1 MLTLLGILIFA
12 IGLLA
17 SIALHELGHMTPAKK
32 FGVKVPQ
39 YMVGFGPTLWSRIK
53 GETEYGIKAIP
64 LGGYIRMIGMF
75 PPNPKGPQ
83 DPEKLGRMGQMI
95 ESAREEVLAEISP
108 EDESR
113 TFYRLSVPKK
123 LTVMFGGPFMNLV
136 IATILFTISL
146 SVIGRPEVTTTV
158 SDVIKCVPT
167 AANPNGIPSTSGTCD
182 DGVATPAAEIGLSAG
197 DTLIAVNDMEIAT
210 WDDLGTALADEAG
223 NQVDVTYLTSTGET
237 ITKSVEV
244 AALES
249 EVFDDSGQATGEVST
264 RGFLGVMPS
273 FDLVQ
278 APVSEVPGF
287 MASVTSAS
295 IGALFEFPARVFGL
309 AGELFTDAPRDP
321 EGPVSVVGIGRIS
334 GQITS
339 SEDVP
344 AIYKVGD
351 LITLLASVNLF
362 LFVFNMVPI
371 LPLDGGHIA
380 GALYEGARR
389 QVARVR
395 RKPLPGP
402 VDTAKMLPVA
412 YVMSL
417 VLLAMSAIVILA
429 DIIKPMSFY

>member
-12 IGLLA
+12 VGLLA
-17 SIALHELGHMTPAKK
+17 SIALHELGHMAPAKK

-39 YMVGFGPTLWSRIK
+39 YMVGFGPTLWSRTK
-53 GETEYGIKAIP
+53 GDTEYGLKAIP

-75 PPNPKGPQ
+75 PPNPKGIQ
-83 DPEKLGRMGQMI
+83 DREHLGRIGLMI
-95 ESAREEVLAEISP
+95 EDAREEVLSEIAP
-108 EDESR
+108 EDEPR

-146 SVIGRPEVTTTV
+146 SVIGRPVVTTTV
-158 SDVIKCVPT
+158 SEVVACVPT
-167 AANPNGIPSTSGTCD
+167 TANPNGIASTSGTCD
-182 DGVATPAAEIGLSAG
+182 GGVSTPATEIGLTAG
-197 DTLIAVNDMEIAT
+197 DKLLVVNGIEIAS
-210 WDDLGTALADEAG
+210 WEDLGTALGDQAG
-223 NQVDVTYLTSTGET
+223 KVVQVTYLTSAGAT
-237 ITKSVEV
+237 ITKSVKV

-249 EVFDDSGQATGEVST
+249 EVFTDSGEATGEVTT
-264 RGFLGVMPS
+264 RGFLGVSPS
-273 FDLVQ
+273 FALVPS
-278 APVSEVPGF
+278 PVSEVPGF
-287 MASVTSAS
+287 MASVTAS
-295 IGALFEFPARVFGL
+295 SVSALFEFPARVFGL
-309 AGELFTDAPRDP
+309 AGELFTDSPRDP

-339 SEDVP
+339 SEAVP
-344 AIYKVGD
+344 TIYKVGD

-362 LFVFNMVPI
+362 LFVFNMVPV

-389 QVARVR
+389 QLARIR

-412 YVMSL
+412 YAMSL

-429 DIIKPMSFY
+429 DIIKPMNF

>member
-1 MLTLLGILIFA
+1 MLTLIGILIFA
-12 IGLLA
+12 IGLLL
-17 SIALHELGHMTPAKK
+17 SIALHELGHMAPAKK

-39 YMVGFGPTLWSRIK
+39 YMVGFGPTLWSKVK
-53 GETEYGIKAIP
+53 GETEYGLKGIP

-75 PPNPKGPQ
+75 PPNPKGVQ
-83 DPEKLGRMGQMI
+83 DPEKLGRMGQMV
-95 ESAREEVLAEISP
+95 EAAREEVLAEITP

-146 SVIGRPEVTTTV
+146 SVIGRPVVSTTV
-158 SDVIKCVPT
+158 SDVVACVPT
-167 AANPNGIPSTSGTCD
+167 SANPNGIASTSGTCE
-182 DGVATPAAEIGLSAG
+182 GGESTPASEIGLAAG
-197 DTLIAVNDMEIAT
+197 DKLLTVNGVEISA
-210 WDDLGTALADEAG
+210 WEDLGAALGDQAG
-223 NQVDVTYLTSTGET
+223 NVVDVTYLTSSGET
-237 ITKSVEV
+237 ITKNVEV

-249 EVFDDSGQATGEVST
+249 PVFGDNGDATGEFT
-264 RGFLGVMPS
+264 IRGFLGVTPS
-273 FDLVQ
+273 FELEQ
-278 APVSEVPGF
+278 SPVSEVPGF
-287 MASVTSAS
+287 MATVTAS
-295 IGALFEFPARVFGL
+295 SIAALMEFPARVFGL
-309 AGELFTDAPRDP
+309 AGDLFTEAPRDP

-334 GQITS
+334 GQIAS
-339 SEDVP
+339 SEEVP
-344 AIYKVGD
+344 TIYKAGD

-389 QVARVR
+389 QIARVR

-412 YVMSL
+412 YAMSL

-429 DIIKPMSFY
+429 DIIKPIVF

>member
-1 MLTLLGILIFA
+1 MLTVLGISIFA
-12 IGLLA
+12 IGLLL
-17 SIALHELGHMTPAKK
+17 SIALHELGHMAPAKK

-39 YMVGFGPTLWSRIK
+39 YMVGFGPTLWSKVK
-53 GETEYGIKAIP
+53 GETEYGIKGIP

-75 PPNPKGPQ
+75 PPNPNGVQ
-83 DPEKLGRMGQMI
+83 DREHLGRMGLMI

-108 EDESR
+108 EDEPR

-146 SVIGRPEVTTTV
+146 SVIGRPAVTTTV
-158 SDVIKCVPT
+158 SEVVACVPT
-167 AANPNGIPSTSGTCD
+167 SANPNGIASTSGACE
-182 DGVATPAAEIGLSAG
+182 GGASTPASEIGLTTG
-197 DTLIAVNDMEIAT
+197 DQLLAVNGMQIAT
-210 WDDLGTALADEAG
+210 WEDLGIALSDQAG
-223 NQVDVTYLTSTGET
+223 SVVDVTYLTSAGET
-237 ITKSVEV
+237 ITKSVSV
-244 AALES
+244 AALETP
-249 EVFDDSGQATGEVST
+249 VFNESGEATGEVTS
-264 RGFLGVMPS
+264 RGFLGVSPS

-278 APVSEVPGF
+278 SPVSEVPEF
-287 MASVTSAS
+287 MVSITATSIS
-295 IGALFEFPARVFGL
+295 ALLEFPNRVFEL
-309 AGELFTDAPRDP
+309 AGDLFTEAPRDL

-334 GQITS
+334 GQIAS
-339 SEDVP
+339 SEEVP
-344 AIYKVGD
+344 TIYKAGD

-362 LFVFNMVPI
+362 LFVFNMVPV

-412 YVMSL
+412 YAMSL

-429 DIIKPMSFY
+429 DIIKPMAI

>member
-17 SIALHELGHMTPAKK
+17 SIALHELGHMAPAKK

-39 YMVGFGPTLWSRIK
+39 YMVGFGPTLWSRKK

-75 PPNPKGPQ
+75 PPNPRGVQ
-83 DPEKLGRMGQMI
+83 DRERLGRMGLMI
-95 ESAREEVLAEISP
+95 EDAREEVLAEISP
-108 EDESR
+108 EDEPR

-158 SDVIKCVPT
+158 SEVVACVPT
-167 AANPNGIPSTSGTCD
+167 SSNPSGIASTSGTCD
-182 DGVATPAAEIGLSAG
+182 GGVSTPAAEIGLTAG
-197 DTLIAVNDMEIAT
+197 DQLLVVNGVDIAT
-210 WDDLGTALADEAG
+210 WSDLGTALSDQAG
-223 NQVDVTYLTSTGET
+223 KVVDVTYLTSEGET
-237 ITKSVEV
+237 VSKSVEV
-244 AALES
+244 AALKS
-249 EVFDDSGQATGEVST
+249 EVFTDAGVATGEFTT
-264 RGFLGVMPS
+264 RGFLGISPS
-273 FDLVQ
+273 FNLVQ
-278 APVSEVPGF
+278 SPISEVPGF
-287 MASVTSAS
+287 MTSVTAS
-295 IGALFEFPARVFGL
+295 SIAALFEFPARVLGL
-309 AGELFTDAPRDP
+309 AGDLFTEAPRDP
-321 EGPVSVVGIGRIS
+321 EGPVSVIGIGRIS
-334 GQITS
+334 GEITS
-339 SEDVP
+339 SETVP

-362 LFVFNMVPI
+362 LFVFNMVPV

-389 QVARVR
+389 QVARIR

-412 YVMSL
+412 YAMSL

-429 DIIKPMSFY
+429 DIFKPISF

>member
-1 MLTLLGILIFA
+1 MLTTLGILIFA
-12 IGLLA
+12 IGLLL
-17 SIALHELGHMTPAKK
+17 SIALHELGHMAPAKK

-39 YMVGFGPTLWSRIK
+39 YMVGFGPTIWSKVK
-53 GETEYGIKAIP
+53 GETEYGLKGIP

-75 PPNPKGPQ
+75 PPNPKGVQ
-83 DPEKLGRMGQMI
+83 DPEKLGRMGQLI
-95 ESAREEVLAEISP
+95 ESTREEVLAEISP
-108 EDESR
+108 EDEPR

-146 SVIGRPEVTTTV
+146 SVIGRPVVSTTV
-158 SDVIKCVPT
+158 SDVVACVPT
-167 AANPNGIPSTSGTCD
+167 SANPNGIASTSGTCEGGD
-182 DGVATPAAEIGLSAG
+182 STPASEIGLAPGDKLLIINGVEISAW
-197 DTLIAVNDMEIAT
+197 E
-210 WDDLGTALADEAG
+210 DLGTAISDQAG
-223 NQVDVTYLTSTGET
+223 NVVDVTYLTSSGET
-237 ITKSVEV
+237 ITKNVEV

-249 EVFDDSGQATGEVST
+249 PVLGDNGDATGEFT
-264 RGFLGVMPS
+264 IRGFLGVSPS
-273 FDLVQ
+273 FELEQ
-278 APVSEVPGF
+278 SPVSEVPGF
-287 MASVTSAS
+287 MATITAS
-295 IGALFEFPARVFGL
+295 SIAALMEFPARVFGL
-309 AGELFTDAPRDP
+309 AGDLFTEAPRDP

-334 GQITS
+334 GQIAS
-339 SEDVP
+339 SEEVP
-344 AIYKVGD
+344 TIYKAGD

-389 QVARVR
+389 QIARVR

-412 YVMSL
+412 YAMSL

-429 DIIKPMSFY
+429 DIIKPIVF

>member
-17 SIALHELGHMTPAKK
+17 SIALHELGHMAPAKK

-39 YMVGFGPTLWSRIK
+39 YMVGFGPTLWSRVK
-53 GETEYGIKAIP
+53 GETEYGLKGIP

-75 PPNPKGPQ
+75 PPNPKGVQ
-83 DPEKLGRMGQMI
+83 DPESLGRMGQMI
-95 ESAREEVLAEISP
+95 EAAREEVLAEIAP

-146 SVIGRPEVTTTV
+146 SVIGRPVVSTTV
-158 SDVIKCVPT
+158 SEVVACVPT
-167 AANPNGIPSTSGTCD
+167 SANPNGIASTNGECEG
-182 DGVATPAAEIGLSAG
+182 GVSTPASEIGLTAG
-197 DTLIAVNDMEIAT
+197 DKLLSVNGVEIST
-210 WDDLGTALADEAG
+210 WEDLGTALSDEAG
-223 NQVDVTYLTSTGET
+223 NVVDVTYLTSTGET
-237 ITKSVEV
+237 VTKNVEV

-249 EVFDDSGQATGEVST
+249 PVFSDSGEATGDFT
-264 RGFLGVMPS
+264 IRGFLGVSPS
-273 FDLVQ
+273 FELEQ
-278 APVSEVPGF
+278 SPVSEVPGF
-287 MASVTSAS
+287 MATVTAS
-295 IGALFEFPARVFGL
+295 SIAALMEFPARVFGL
-309 AGELFTDAPRDP
+309 AGDLFTEAPRDP
-321 EGPVSVVGIGRIS
+321 EGPVSVIGIGRIS

-339 SEDVP
+339 SEEVP
-344 AIYKVGD
+344 TIYKAGD

-362 LFVFNMVPI
+362 LFVFNMVPV

-412 YVMSL
+412 YAMSL

-429 DIIKPMSFY
+429 DIIKPMAF

>member
-1 MLTLLGILIFA
+1 MLTLLGISIFA
-12 IGLLA
+12 IGLLF
-17 SIALHELGHMTPAKK
+17 SIALHEFGHMASAKK

-75 PPNPKGPQ
+75 PPNPKGVQ
-83 DPEKLGRMGQMI
+83 DREHLGRMGLMI
-95 ESAREEVLAEISP
+95 ESARDEVLAEIAP
-108 EDESR
+108 EDEPR

-146 SVIGRPEVTTTV
+146 SVIGRPAVTTTV
-158 SDVIKCVPT
+158 SEVVACVPT
-167 AANPNGIPSTSGTCD
+167 SANPNGIASTSGTCEG
-182 DGVATPAAEIGLSAG
+182 GVSTPASEIGLAAG
-197 DTLIAVNDMEIAT
+197 DKLLTVNGTEIST
-210 WDDLGTALADEAG
+210 WEDLGTALSDQAG
-223 NQVDVTYLTSTGET
+223 NIVDVTYLTSSGET
-237 ITKSVEV
+237 VTKNVEV
-244 AALES
+244 AALETP
-249 EVFDDSGQATGEVST
+249 VFTEAGEPTGEVTT
-264 RGFLGVMPS
+264 RGFLGISPN

-278 APVSEVPGF
+278 SPVSEVPGF
-287 MASVTSAS
+287 MATVTTSS
-295 IGALFEFPARVFGL
+295 IAALMEFPARVFGL
-309 AGELFTDAPRDP
+309 AGDLFTEAPRDP

-334 GQITS
+334 GQIAS
-339 SEDVP
+339 SEEVP
-344 AIYKVGD
+344 TIFKAGD
-351 LITLLASVNLF
+351 LVTLLASVNLF
-362 LFVFNMVPI
+362 LFVFNMVPV

-389 QVARVR
+389 QIARVR

-412 YVMSL
+412 YAMSL

-429 DIIKPMSFY
+429 DIIKPIVF

>member
-12 IGLLA
+12 VGLLA
-17 SIALHELGHMTPAKK
+17 SIALHELGHMAPAKK

-39 YMVGFGPTLWSRIK
+39 YMVGFGPTLWSRTK
-53 GETEYGIKAIP
+53 GDTEYGIKGIP

-75 PPNPKGPQ
+75 PPNPKGVQ
-83 DPEKLGRMGQMI
+83 DREHLGRIGLMI
-95 ESAREEVLAEISP
+95 ETAREEVLSEISP
-108 EDESR
+108 EDEPR

-146 SVIGRPEVTTTV
+146 SVIGRPVVTTTV
-158 SDVIKCVPT
+158 SEVVACLPT
-167 AANPNGIPSTSGTCD
+167 SANPNGIASTSGTCD
-182 DGVATPAAEIGLSAG
+182 GGVSTPATEIGLTAG
-197 DTLIAVNDMEIAT
+197 DKLLVVNDLEITT
-210 WDDLGTALADEAG
+210 WEDLGTALGDQAG
-223 NQVDVTYLTSTGET
+223 KVVQVTYLTSAGAT
-237 ITKSVEV
+237 ITKSVKV
-244 AALES
+244 AAIES
-249 EVFDDSGQATGEVST
+249 EVFTDTGEPTGEFST
-264 RGFLGVMPS
+264 RGFLGVSPS
-273 FDLVQ
+273 FALEQ
-278 APVSEVPGF
+278 SPVSEVPGF
-287 MASVTSAS
+287 MTSVTAS
-295 IGALFEFPARVFGL
+295 SISALFEFPARVFGL
-309 AGELFTDAPRDP
+309 AGELFTDSPRDP

-339 SEDVP
+339 SEAVP
-344 AIYKVGD
+344 TIYKVGD

-362 LFVFNMVPI
+362 LFVFNMVPV

-389 QVARVR
+389 QIARIR

-412 YVMSL
+412 YAMSL

-429 DIIKPMSFY
+429 DIIKPMSF

>member
-1 MLTLLGILIFA
+1 MLTLIGILIFA
-12 IGLLA
+12 IGLLL
-17 SIALHELGHMTPAKK
+17 SIALHELGHMAPAKK

-39 YMVGFGPTLWSRIK
+39 YMVGFGPTLWSKVK
-53 GETEYGIKAIP
+53 GETEYGLKGIP

-75 PPNPKGPQ
+75 PPNPKGVQ
-83 DPEKLGRMGQMI
+83 DPEKLGRMGQMV
-95 ESAREEVLAEISP
+95 EAAREEVLAEITP
-108 EDESR
+108 EDEPR

-146 SVIGRPEVTTTV
+146 SVIGRPVVSTTV
-158 SDVIKCVPT
+158 SDVVACVPT
-167 AANPNGIPSTSGTCD
+167 SANPNGIASTSGTCE
-182 DGVATPAAEIGLSAG
+182 GGESTPASEIGLAAG
-197 DTLIAVNDMEIAT
+197 DKLLTVNGVEISA
-210 WDDLGTALADEAG
+210 WEDLGAALGDQAG
-223 NQVDVTYLTSTGET
+223 NVVDVTYLTSSGET
-237 ITKSVEV
+237 ITKNVEV

-249 EVFDDSGQATGEVST
+249 PVFGDNGDATGEFT
-264 RGFLGVMPS
+264 IRGFLGVAPS
-273 FDLVQ
+273 FELEQ
-278 APVSEVPGF
+278 SPVSEVPGF
-287 MASVTSAS
+287 MATVTAS
-295 IGALFEFPARVFGL
+295 SIAALMEFPARVFGL
-309 AGELFTDAPRDP
+309 AGDLFTEAPRDP

-334 GQITS
+334 GQIAS
-339 SEDVP
+339 SEEVP
-344 AIYKVGD
+344 TIYKAGD

-389 QVARVR
+389 QIARVR

-412 YVMSL
+412 YAMSL

-429 DIIKPMSFY
+429 DIIKPIVF

>member
-1 MLTLLGILIFA
+1 MLTLIGILIFA
-12 IGLLA
+12 IGLLL
-17 SIALHELGHMTPAKK
+17 SIALHELGHMAPAKK

-39 YMVGFGPTLWSRIK
+39 YMVGFGPTLWSKVK
-53 GETEYGIKAIP
+53 GETEYGLKGIP

-75 PPNPKGPQ
+75 PPNPKGVQ
-83 DPEKLGRMGQMI
+83 DPEKLGRMGQMV
-95 ESAREEVLAEISP
+95 EAAREEVLAEITP
-108 EDESR
+108 EDEPR

-146 SVIGRPEVTTTV
+146 SVIGRPVVSTTV
-158 SDVIKCVPT
+158 SDVVACVPT
-167 AANPNGIPSTSGTCD
+167 SANPNGIASTSGTCE
-182 DGVATPAAEIGLSAG
+182 GGESTPASEIGLAAG
-197 DTLIAVNDMEIAT
+197 DKLLTVNGVEISA
-210 WDDLGTALADEAG
+210 WEDLGAALGDQAG
-223 NQVDVTYLTSTGET
+223 NVVDVTYLTSSGET
-237 ITKSVEV
+237 ITKNVEV

-249 EVFDDSGQATGEVST
+249 PVFGDNGDATGEFT
-264 RGFLGVMPS
+264 IRGFLGVTPS
-273 FDLVQ
+273 FELEQ
-278 APVSEVPGF
+278 SPVSEVPGF
-287 MASVTSAS
+287 MATLTAS
-295 IGALFEFPARVFGL
+295 SIAALMEFPARVFGL
-309 AGELFTDAPRDP
+309 AGDLFTEAPRDP

-334 GQITS
+334 GQIAS
-339 SEDVP
+339 SEEVP
-344 AIYKVGD
+344 TIYKAGD

-389 QVARVR
+389 QIARVR

-412 YVMSL
+412 YAMSL

-429 DIIKPMSFY
+429 DIIKPIVF

>member
-1 MLTLLGILIFA
+1 MLTALGIFIFA
-12 IGLLA
+12 FGLLA

-39 YMVGFGPTLWSRIK
+39 YMVGFGPTLWSRKK

-75 PPNPKGPQ
+75 PPNPKGFQ
-83 DPEKLGRMGQMI
+83 DREHLGRMGLMI
-95 ESAREEVLAEISP
+95 ESAREEVLSEISQ
-108 EDESR
+108 EDEPR

-158 SDVIKCVPT
+158 SEVVACVPT
-167 AANPNGIPSTSGTCD
+167 SANPNGIASTSGTCD
-182 DGVATPAAEIGLSAG
+182 GGVSTPAAEIGLARG
-197 DTLIAVNDMEIAT
+197 DKLLAINGAQIAT
-210 WDDLGTALADEAG
+210 WGDLGAALGDQGGKVVE
-223 NQVDVTYLTSTGET
+223 VTYSTSAGET
-237 ITKSVEV
+237 LTKSVEV
-244 AALES
+244 AALKS
-249 EVFDDSGQATGEVST
+249 EVFTDAGVATGEFTT
-264 RGFLGVMPS
+264 RGFLGVSPS

-278 APVSEVPGF
+278 APISEVPGF
-287 MASVTSAS
+287 MASITATS
-295 IGALFEFPARVFGL
+295 IGALLEFPARVFGL

-321 EGPVSVVGIGRIS
+321 QGPVSVVGIGRIS

-339 SEDVP
+339 SEAIP
-344 AIYKVGD
+344 AIYKAGD

-362 LFVFNMVPI
+362 LFVFNMVPV

-389 QVARVR
+389 QIARIR

-412 YVMSL
+412 YAMSL

-429 DIIKPMSFY
+429 DIIKPMTF

>member
-12 IGLLA
+12 VGLLA
-17 SIALHELGHMTPAKK
+17 SIALHELGHMAPAKK

-39 YMVGFGPTLWSRIK
+39 YMVGFGPTLWSRKK
-53 GETEYGIKAIP
+53 GETEYGIKGIP

-75 PPNPKGPQ
+75 PPNPKGVQ
-83 DPEKLGRMGQMI
+83 DREHLGRMGLMI
-95 ESAREEVLAEISP
+95 EDARDEVLAEIAP
-108 EDESR
+108 EDEHR

-158 SDVIKCVPT
+158 SEVIACVPT
-167 AANPNGIPSTSGTCD
+167 TANPNGIASTSGTCD
-182 DGVATPAAEIGLSAG
+182 GGVSTPAAQIGLSAG
-197 DTLIAVNDMEIAT
+197 DKLLSVNEVEIST
-210 WDDLGTALADEAG
+210 WQDLGIALADQAG
-223 NQVDVTYLTSTGET
+223 NVVQVTYLTSTGET
-237 ITKSVEV
+237 VTKNVEV

-249 EVFDDSGQATGEVST
+249 PVINDSGDATGEFT
-264 RGFLGVMPS
+264 IRGFLGVSPS

-278 APVSEVPGF
+278 SPISEVPGF
-287 MASVTSAS
+287 MTSVTAS
-295 IGALFEFPARVFGL
+295 SIAALFEFPARVFGL
-309 AGELFTDAPRDP
+309 AGDLFTEAPRDP
-321 EGPVSVVGIGRIS
+321 EGPVSVIGIGRIS
-334 GQITS
+334 GEIAS
-339 SEDVP
+339 SESVP
-344 AIYKVGD
+344 AVYKVGD

-362 LFVFNMVPI
+362 LFVFNMVPV

-389 QVARVR
+389 QIARVR

-429 DIIKPMSFY
+429 DIIKPIAF

>member
-1 MLTLLGILIFA
+1 MLTLLGILIFT

-17 SIALHELGHMTPAKK
+17 SIALHELGHMAPAKK

-39 YMVGFGPTLWSRIK
+39 YMVGFGPTLWSRKK
-53 GETEYGIKAIP
+53 GDTEYGIKGIP

-75 PPNPKGPQ
+75 PPNPKGVQ
-83 DPEKLGRMGQMI
+83 DREHLGRMGLMI
-95 ESAREEVLAEISP
+95 EDARNEVLAEIAP
-108 EDESR
+108 EDEHR

-158 SDVIKCVPT
+158 SEVIACVPT
-167 AANPNGIPSTSGTCD
+167 SANPNGIASTSGDCEG
-182 DGVATPAAEIGLSAG
+182 GVSTPAAQIGLSTG
-197 DTLIAVNDMEIAT
+197 DQLLVVNGVEISS
-210 WDDLGTALADEAG
+210 WNDLGMALADQAG
-223 NQVDVTYLTSTGET
+223 NVVQVTYLTSMGESV
-237 ITKSVEV
+237 TKNVEV

-249 EVFDDSGQATGEVST
+249 PVFNDSGEVTGEYST
-264 RGFLGVMPS
+264 RGFLGVSPS

-278 APVSEVPGF
+278 SPISDVPGF
-287 MASVTSAS
+287 MTSVTAS
-295 IGALFEFPARVFGL
+295 SVAALFEFPARVFGL
-309 AGELFTDAPRDP
+309 AGDLFTEAPRDP

-334 GQITS
+334 GEIAS
-339 SEDVP
+339 SESVP

-362 LFVFNMVPI
+362 LFVFNMVPV

-389 QVARVR
+389 QIARVR

-417 VLLAMSAIVILA
+417 LLLAMSAIVILA
-429 DIIKPMSFY
+429 DIFKPIAF

>member
-1 MLTLLGILIFA
+1 MLTLLGISIFA
-12 IGLLA
+12 IGLLL
-17 SIALHELGHMTPAKK
+17 SIALHELGHMAPAKK

-75 PPNPKGPQ
+75 PPNPKGVQ
-83 DPEKLGRMGQMI
+83 DREHLGRMGLMI
-95 ESAREEVLAEISP
+95 ESAREEVLAEIAP
-108 EDESR
+108 EDEPR

-146 SVIGRPEVTTTV
+146 SVIGRPAVTTTV
-158 SDVIKCVPT
+158 SEVVACVPT
-167 AANPNGIPSTSGTCD
+167 SANPNGIASTSGSCEG
-182 DGVATPAAEIGLSAG
+182 GVSTPASEIGLTAG
-197 DTLIAVNDMEIAT
+197 DKLLKVNGLEIST
-210 WDDLGTALADEAG
+210 WEDLGTALSDQAG
-223 NQVDVTYLTSTGET
+223 NVVDVTYLTSSGET
-237 ITKSVEV
+237 VTKNVEV

-249 EVFDDSGQATGEVST
+249 PVFSDTGEATGEFTS
-264 RGFLGVMPS
+264 RGFLGVSPG

-278 APVSEVPGF
+278 SPVSEVPGF
-287 MASVTSAS
+287 MATVTTSS
-295 IGALFEFPARVFGL
+295 IAALFEFPARVLGL
-309 AGELFTDAPRDP
+309 AGDLFTETPRDP
-321 EGPVSVVGIGRIS
+321 EGPVSVIGIGRIS
-334 GQITS
+334 GQIAST
-339 SEDVP
+339 EEVP
-344 AIYKVGD
+344 TIYKAGD

-362 LFVFNMVPI
+362 LFVFNMVPV

-389 QVARVR
+389 QIARLR

-412 YVMSL
+412 YAMSI

-429 DIIKPMSFY
+429 DIIKPMAF

>member
-1 MLTLLGILIFA
+1 MLTVLGISIFA
-12 IGLLA
+12 IGLLL
-17 SIALHELGHMTPAKK
+17 SIALHELGHMAPAKK

-39 YMVGFGPTLWSRIK
+39 YMVGFGPTLWSKVK
-53 GETEYGIKAIP
+53 GETEYGIKGIP

-75 PPNPKGPQ
+75 PPNPNGVQ
-83 DPEKLGRMGQMI
+83 DREHLGRMGLMI

-108 EDESR
+108 EDEPR

-146 SVIGRPEVTTTV
+146 SVIGRPAVTTTV
-158 SDVIKCVPT
+158 SEVVACVPT
-167 AANPNGIPSTSGTCD
+167 SANPNGIASTSGACE
-182 DGVATPAAEIGLSAG
+182 GGASTPASEIGLTTG
-197 DTLIAVNDMEIAT
+197 DQLLAVNGMQIAT
-210 WDDLGTALADEAG
+210 WEDLGIALSDQAG
-223 NQVDVTYLTSTGET
+223 SVVDVTYLTSAGET
-237 ITKSVEV
+237 ITKSVSV
-244 AALES
+244 AALETP
-249 EVFDDSGQATGEVST
+249 VFNESGEATGEVTS
-264 RGFLGVMPS
+264 RGFLGVSPS

-278 APVSEVPGF
+278 SPVSEVPEF
-287 MASVTSAS
+287 MVSITAPSISA
-295 IGALFEFPARVFGL
+295 LLEFPNRVFEL
-309 AGELFTDAPRDP
+309 AGDLFTEAPRDL

-334 GQITS
+334 GQIAS
-339 SEDVP
+339 SEEVP
-344 AIYKVGD
+344 TIYKAGD

-362 LFVFNMVPI
+362 LFVFNMVPV

-412 YVMSL
+412 YAMSL

-429 DIIKPMSFY
+429 DIIKPMAF

>member
-1 MLTLLGILIFA
+1 MLTLIGILIFA
-12 IGLLA
+12 IGLLL
-17 SIALHELGHMTPAKK
+17 SIALHELGHMAPAKK

-39 YMVGFGPTLWSRIK
+39 YMVGFGPTLWSKVK
-53 GETEYGIKAIP
+53 GETEYGLKGIP

-75 PPNPKGPQ
+75 PPNPKGVQ
-83 DPEKLGRMGQMI
+83 DPEKLGRMGQMV
-95 ESAREEVLAEISP
+95 EAAREEVLAEISP
-108 EDESR
+108 EDEPR

-146 SVIGRPEVTTTV
+146 SVIGRPAVSTTV
-158 SDVIKCVPT
+158 SDVVACVPT
-167 AANPNGIPSTSGTCD
+167 SANPNGIASTSGTCE
-182 DGVATPAAEIGLSAG
+182 GGESTPASEIGLAAG
-197 DTLIAVNDMEIAT
+197 DKLLTVNGVEISA
-210 WDDLGTALADEAG
+210 WEDLGAALGDQAG
-223 NQVDVTYLTSTGET
+223 NVVDVTYLTSSGET
-237 ITKSVEV
+237 ITKNVEV

-249 EVFDDSGQATGEVST
+249 PVFGDNGDATGEFT
-264 RGFLGVMPS
+264 IRGFLGVTPS
-273 FDLVQ
+273 FELEQ
-278 APVSEVPGF
+278 SPVSEVPGF
-287 MASVTSAS
+287 MATVTAS
-295 IGALFEFPARVFGL
+295 SIAALMEFPARVFGL
-309 AGELFTDAPRDP
+309 AGDLFTEAPRDP

-334 GQITS
+334 GQIAS
-339 SEDVP
+339 SEEVP
-344 AIYKVGD
+344 TIYKAGD

-389 QVARVR
+389 QIARVR

-412 YVMSL
+412 YAMSL

-429 DIIKPMSFY
+429 DIIKPIVF

>member
-12 IGLLA
+12 VGLLV
-17 SIALHELGHMTPAKK
+17 SIALHELGHMAPAKK

-39 YMVGFGPTLWSRIK
+39 YMVGFGPTLWSRTK
-53 GETEYGIKAIP
+53 GDTEYGIKGIP

-75 PPNPKGPQ
+75 PPNPKGVQ
-83 DPEKLGRMGQMI
+83 DREHLGRIGLMI
-95 ESAREEVLAEISP
+95 ETAREEVLSEISP
-108 EDESR
+108 EDELR

-146 SVIGRPEVTTTV
+146 SVIGRPIVTTTV
-158 SDVIKCVPT
+158 SEVVACVPT
-167 AANPNGIPSTSGTCD
+167 SANPNGIASTSGTCD
-182 DGVATPAAEIGLSAG
+182 GGVSTPATEIGLTAG
-197 DTLIAVNDMEIAT
+197 DKLLVVNDLEIAS
-210 WDDLGTALADEAG
+210 WEDLGTALGDQAG
-223 NQVDVTYLTSTGET
+223 KVVQVTYLTSAGAT
-237 ITKSVEV
+237 ITKSVKV
-244 AALES
+244 AAIES
-249 EVFDDSGQATGEVST
+249 EVFTDTGEPTGEFST
-264 RGFLGVMPS
+264 RGFLGVSPS
-273 FDLVQ
+273 FALEQ
-278 APVSEVPGF
+278 SPVSEVPGF
-287 MASVTSAS
+287 MTSVTAS
-295 IGALFEFPARVFGL
+295 SISALFEFPARVLGL
-309 AGELFTDAPRDP
+309 AGELFTDSPRDP

-339 SEDVP
+339 SEAVP
-344 AIYKVGD
+344 TVYKVGD

-362 LFVFNMVPI
+362 LFVFNMVPV

-389 QVARVR
+389 QIARIR

-412 YVMSL
+412 YAMSL

-429 DIIKPMSFY
+429 DIIKPMSF

>member
-17 SIALHELGHMTPAKK
+17 SIALHELGHMAPAKK

-39 YMVGFGPTLWSRIK
+39 YMVGFGPTLWSRKK

-75 PPNPKGPQ
+75 PPNPKGVQ
-83 DPEKLGRMGQMI
+83 DRERLGRMGLMI
-95 ESAREEVLAEISP
+95 EDAREEVLAEISP
-108 EDESR
+108 EDEPR

-158 SDVIKCVPT
+158 SEVVACVPT
-167 AANPNGIPSTSGTCD
+167 SSNPSGIASTSGTCD
-182 DGVATPAAEIGLSAG
+182 GGVSTPAAEIGLTAG
-197 DTLIAVNDMEIAT
+197 DQLLVVNGVDIAT
-210 WDDLGTALADEAG
+210 WSDLGTALSDQAG
-223 NQVDVTYLTSTGET
+223 KVVEVTYFTSEGET
-237 ITKSVEV
+237 VSKSVEV
-244 AALES
+244 AALKS
-249 EVFDDSGQATGEVST
+249 EVFTDAGVATGEFTT
-264 RGFLGVMPS
+264 RGFLGISPS
-273 FDLVQ
+273 FNLVQ
-278 APVSEVPGF
+278 SPISEVPGF
-287 MASVTSAS
+287 MTSVTAS
-295 IGALFEFPARVFGL
+295 SIAALFEFPARVLGL
-309 AGELFTDAPRDP
+309 AGDLFTEAPRDP
-321 EGPVSVVGIGRIS
+321 EGPVSVIGIGRIS
-334 GQITS
+334 GEITS
-339 SEDVP
+339 SETVP

-362 LFVFNMVPI
+362 LFVFNMVPV

-389 QVARVR
+389 QVARIR

-412 YVMSL
+412 YAMSL

-429 DIIKPMSFY
+429 DIFKPISF

>member
-1 MLTLLGILIFA
+1 MLTLLGISIFA
-12 IGLLA
+12 IGLLL
-17 SIALHELGHMTPAKK
+17 SIALHELGHMAPAKK

-75 PPNPKGPQ
+75 PPNPKGVQ
-83 DPEKLGRMGQMI
+83 DREHLGRMGLMI
-95 ESAREEVLAEISP
+95 ESARDEVLAEIAP
-108 EDESR
+108 EDEPR

-146 SVIGRPEVTTTV
+146 SVIGRPAVTTTV
-158 SDVIKCVPT
+158 SEVVACVPT
-167 AANPNGIPSTSGTCD
+167 SANPNGIASTSGTCEG
-182 DGVATPAAEIGLSAG
+182 GVSTPASEIGLAAG
-197 DTLIAVNDMEIAT
+197 DKLLTVNGTEIST
-210 WDDLGTALADEAG
+210 WEDLGTALSDQAG
-223 NQVDVTYLTSTGET
+223 NIVDVTYLTSSGET
-237 ITKSVEV
+237 VTKNVEV
-244 AALES
+244 AALETP
-249 EVFDDSGQATGEVST
+249 VFTEAGEPTGEVTT
-264 RGFLGVMPS
+264 RGFLGISPN

-278 APVSEVPGF
+278 SPVSEVPGF
-287 MASVTSAS
+287 MATVTTSS
-295 IGALFEFPARVFGL
+295 IAALMEFPARVFGL
-309 AGELFTDAPRDP
+309 AGDLFTEAPRDP

-334 GQITS
+334 GQIAS
-339 SEDVP
+339 SEEVP
-344 AIYKVGD
+344 TIYKAGD
-351 LITLLASVNLF
+351 LVTLLASVNLF
-362 LFVFNMVPI
+362 LFVFNMVPV

-389 QVARVR
+389 QIARVR

-412 YVMSL
+412 YAMSL

-429 DIIKPMSFY
+429 DIIKPIVF

>member
-12 IGLLA
+12 VGLLA
-17 SIALHELGHMTPAKK
+17 SIALHELGHMAPAKK

-39 YMVGFGPTLWSRIK
+39 YMVGFGPTLWSRKK
-53 GETEYGIKAIP
+53 GETEYGIKGIP

-75 PPNPKGPQ
+75 PPNPKGVQ
-83 DPEKLGRMGQMI
+83 DREHLGRMGLMI
-95 ESAREEVLAEISP
+95 EDARDEVLAEIAP
-108 EDESR
+108 EDEHR

-158 SDVIKCVPT
+158 SEVIACVPT
-167 AANPNGIPSTSGTCD
+167 TANPNGIASTSGTCD
-182 DGVATPAAEIGLSAG
+182 GGVSTPAAQIGLSAG
-197 DTLIAVNDMEIAT
+197 DKLLSVNEVEIST
-210 WDDLGTALADEAG
+210 WEDLGIALADQAG
-223 NQVDVTYLTSTGET
+223 NVVQVTYLTSTGET
-237 ITKSVEV
+237 VTKNVEV

-249 EVFDDSGQATGEVST
+249 PVINDSGDATGEFTS
-264 RGFLGVMPS
+264 RGFLGVSPS

-278 APVSEVPGF
+278 SPISEVPGF
-287 MASVTSAS
+287 MTSVTAS
-295 IGALFEFPARVFGL
+295 SIAALFEFPARVFGL
-309 AGELFTDAPRDP
+309 AGDLFTEAPSDP
-321 EGPVSVVGIGRIS
+321 EGPVSVIGIGRIS
-334 GQITS
+334 GEIAS
-339 SEDVP
+339 SESVP
-344 AIYKVGD
+344 AVYKVGD

-362 LFVFNMVPI
+362 LFVFNMVPV

-389 QVARVR
+389 QIARVR

-429 DIIKPMSFY
+429 DIIKPIAF

>member
-1 MLTLLGILIFA
+1 MLTLLGISIFA
-12 IGLLA
+12 IGLLL
-17 SIALHELGHMTPAKK
+17 SIALHELGHMAPAKK

-75 PPNPKGPQ
+75 PPNPKGVQ
-83 DPEKLGRMGQMI
+83 DREHLGRMGLMI
-95 ESAREEVLAEISP
+95 ESAREEVLSEIAP
-108 EDESR
+108 EDEPR

-146 SVIGRPEVTTTV
+146 SVIGRPAVTTTV
-158 SDVIKCVPT
+158 SEVVACVPT
-167 AANPNGIPSTSGTCD
+167 SANPNGITSTSGTCEG
-182 DGVATPAAEIGLSAG
+182 GVSTPASEIGLAAG
-197 DTLIAVNDMEIAT
+197 DKLLTVNGLEISA
-210 WDDLGTALADEAG
+210 WEDLGTAISNQAG
-223 NQVDVTYLTSTGET
+223 NVVDVTYLTSSGET
-237 ITKSVEV
+237 VTKNVEV

-249 EVFDDSGQATGEVST
+249 PVFSDTGEATGEFTT
-264 RGFLGVMPS
+264 RGFLGVSPG

-278 APVSEVPGF
+278 SPVSDVPGF
-287 MASVTSAS
+287 MATVTTSS
-295 IGALFEFPARVFGL
+295 IAALFEFPARVFGL
-309 AGELFTDAPRDP
+309 AGDLFTETPRDP
-321 EGPVSVVGIGRIS
+321 EGPVSVIGIGRIS
-334 GQITS
+334 GQIAST
-339 SEDVP
+339 EEVP
-344 AIYKVGD
+344 TIYKAGD

-362 LFVFNMVPI
+362 LFVFNMVPV

-389 QVARVR
+389 QIARLR

-412 YVMSL
+412 YAMSI

-429 DIIKPMSFY
+429 DIIKPMAF

>member
-17 SIALHELGHMTPAKK
+17 SIALHELGHMAPAKK

-39 YMVGFGPTLWSRIK
+39 YMVGFGPTLWSRVK
-53 GETEYGIKAIP
+53 GETEYGLKGIP

-75 PPNPKGPQ
+75 PPNPKGVQ
-83 DPEKLGRMGQMI
+83 DPESLGRMGEMI
-95 ESAREEVLAEISP
+95 EAAREEVLAEIAP
-108 EDESR
+108 EDEPR

-146 SVIGRPEVTTTV
+146 SVIGRPVVSTTV
-158 SDVIKCVPT
+158 REVVACVPT
-167 AANPNGIPSTSGTCD
+167 SANPNGIASTNGECEG
-182 DGVATPAAEIGLSAG
+182 GVSTPASEIGLTAG
-197 DTLIAVNDMEIAT
+197 DKLLSVNGVEISA
-210 WDDLGTALADEAG
+210 WEDLGTALSNEAG
-223 NQVDVTYLTSTGET
+223 NVVDVTYLTSTGET
-237 ITKSVEV
+237 VTKNVEV

-249 EVFDDSGQATGEVST
+249 PVFNDSGDATGEFT
-264 RGFLGVMPS
+264 IRGFLGVSPS
-273 FDLVQ
+273 FELEQ
-278 APVSEVPGF
+278 SPVSEVPGF
-287 MASVTSAS
+287 MATVTAS
-295 IGALFEFPARVFGL
+295 SIAALMEFPDRVFGL
-309 AGELFTDAPRDP
+309 AGDLFTEAPRDP
-321 EGPVSVVGIGRIS
+321 EGPVSVIGIGRIS

-339 SEDVP
+339 SEEVP
-344 AIYKVGD
+344 TIYKAGD

-362 LFVFNMVPI
+362 LFVFNMVPV

-412 YVMSL
+412 YAMSL

-429 DIIKPMSFY
+429 DIIKPMAF

>member
-12 IGLLA
+12 IGLLL
-17 SIALHELGHMTPAKK
+17 SIALHELGHMAPAKK

-39 YMVGFGPTLWSRIK
+39 YMVGFGPTLWSKVK
-53 GETEYGIKAIP
+53 GETEYGLKGIP

-75 PPNPKGPQ
+75 PPNPKGVQ
-83 DPEKLGRMGQMI
+83 DPEKLGRMGQMV
-95 ESAREEVLAEISP
+95 EAAREEVLAEISP
-108 EDESR
+108 EDEPR

-146 SVIGRPEVTTTV
+146 SVIGRPVVSTTV
-158 SDVIKCVPT
+158 SDVVACVPT
-167 AANPNGIPSTSGTCD
+167 SANPNGIASTSGTCE
-182 DGVATPAAEIGLSAG
+182 GGESTPASEIGLAPGDKLLTVNGVEISAW
-197 DTLIAVNDMEIAT
+197 E
-210 WDDLGTALADEAG
+210 DLGTALGDQAG
-223 NQVDVTYLTSTGET
+223 NVVDVTYLTSSGET
-237 ITKSVEV
+237 ITKNVEV

-249 EVFDDSGQATGEVST
+249 PVFGDNGDATGEFT
-264 RGFLGVMPS
+264 IRGFLGVTPS
-273 FDLVQ
+273 FELEQ
-278 APVSEVPGF
+278 SPVSEVPGF
-287 MASVTSAS
+287 MATVTAS
-295 IGALFEFPARVFGL
+295 SIAALMEFPARVFGL
-309 AGELFTDAPRDP
+309 AGDLFTEAPRDP

-334 GQITS
+334 GQIAS
-339 SEDVP
+339 SEEVP
-344 AIYKVGD
+344 TIYKAGD

-389 QVARVR
+389 QIARVR

-412 YVMSL
+412 YAMSL

-429 DIIKPMSFY
+429 DIVKPIVF

>member
-1 MLTLLGILIFA
+1 MLTALGIFIFA
-12 IGLLA
+12 FGLLA

-39 YMVGFGPTLWSRIK
+39 YMVGFGPTLWSRKK

-75 PPNPKGPQ
+75 PPNPKGVQ
-83 DPEKLGRMGQMI
+83 DREHLGRMGLMI
-95 ESAREEVLAEISP
+95 ESAREEVLSEISQ
-108 EDESR
+108 EDEPR

-158 SDVIKCVPT
+158 SEVVACVPT
-167 AANPNGIPSTSGTCD
+167 SANPNGIASTSGTCD
-182 DGVATPAAEIGLSAG
+182 GGVSTPAAEIGLARG
-197 DTLIAVNDMEIAT
+197 DKLLAINGAQIAT
-210 WDDLGTALADEAG
+210 WGDLGAALGDQGGKVVE
-223 NQVDVTYLTSTGET
+223 VTYSTSAGET
-237 ITKSVEV
+237 LTKSVEV
-244 AALES
+244 AALKS
-249 EVFDDSGQATGEVST
+249 EVFTDAGVATGEFTT
-264 RGFLGVMPS
+264 RGFLGVSPS

-278 APVSEVPGF
+278 APISEVPGF
-287 MASVTSAS
+287 MASITATS
-295 IGALFEFPARVFGL
+295 IGALLEFPARVFGL

-321 EGPVSVVGIGRIS
+321 QGPVSVVGIGRIS

-339 SEDVP
+339 SEAIP
-344 AIYKVGD
+344 AIYKAGD

-362 LFVFNMVPI
+362 LFVFNMVPV

-389 QVARVR
+389 QIAHIR

-412 YVMSL
+412 YAMSL

-429 DIIKPMSFY
+429 DIIKPMTF